1 MTAPRGPVSPYRT
14 PATAPVPRHRHSTIP
29 AARIP
34 LDPVRRTRRR
44 RRRAWG
50 GGLLLVSPSLLAL
63 GLFIYGFIGW
73 NVRVSFTS
81 WRGLTPRYDWV
92 GLHNYAALWS
102 DERWRIDVRNIVVFT
117 AVLVAGALALG
128 FAMALMLDRGTRGE
142 GLLRGVFLFPMAL
155 SFIAT
160 GIVWRWLLDNGTGS
174 QTTGLNKLF
183 ADVGLGFLRS
193 DWHRSDSGWAI
204 AAVALPAG
212 WALSGYVMA
221 LFLAGMRT
229 IPDDLREAARIDG
242 ASEAQVFWHV
252 TRPLLRPALLSA
264 LVILVHISLKSFD
277 LLYALDQRNLKID
290 TPSLYMWFTTFDG
303 GFLNRG
309 AAIATLLL
317 IGVVLVIGTYIWYS
331 LRTEHSR

>member
-1 MTAPRGPVSPYRT
+1 VSAPPL
-14 PATAPVPRHRHSTIP
+14 PRHRHP
-29 AARIP
+29 AAAIEARAP
-34 LDPVRRTRRR
+34 QRHGHARPRR

-50 GGLLLVSPSLLAL
+50 GGLLLVSPSLLAI
-63 GLFIYGFIGW
+63 GIFIYGFIGW
-73 NVRVSFTS
+73 NVRVSFSS
-81 WRGLTPRYDWV
+81 WRGLTPRYDFI
-92 GLHNYAALWS
+92 GLHNYLALWS
-102 DERWRIDVRNIVVFT
+102 DERWRIDVRNVVVFT

-142 GLLRGVFLFPMAL
+142 GWLRGVFLFPMAL

-160 GIVWRWLLDNGTGS
+160 GIVWRWLLDNGKGAE
-174 QTTGLNKLF
+174 TTGLNKLL
-183 ADVGLGFLRS
+183 DGVGLGFLGG
-193 DWHRSDSGWAI
+193 DWHRSNSPWAI

-229 IPDDLREAARIDG
+229 VPEDIREAARIDG
-242 ASEAQVFWHV
+242 ASETQVFWFV

-264 LVILVHISLKSFD
+264 MVILIHISLKSFD

-303 GFLNRG
+303 GFLSRG
-309 AAIATLLL
+309 ATIATLLL
-317 IGVVLVIGTYIWYS
+317 IGVALVMGPYIWYS
-331 LRTEHSR
+331 VRTERSR